1 MSVEGAM
8 SRGLSGLVVVR
19 RKASGGITLCEAK
32 KIYGWKLRSSLAGR
46 LTTVWIGLRVS
57 FRAEAC

>member
-8 SRGLSGLVVVR
+8 SRGPVR
-19 RKASGGITLCEAK
+19 VGGGAEEGKWGITSCEAR

-57 FRAEAC
+57 F